1 MSPFACSPGS
11 PFQFLFLI
19 HAFYYSLCLFLSF
32 ATAEAWTGIKPSNC
46 PGLDSVSLILGP
58 KANLRIS
65 PQSRFDLSSLAR
77 RVRPNITELLL
88 LLLDF
93 FSGHGR
99 RTQPLPPPSLPRTET
114 QTVRLQRLIGNLNW
128 RVSQSAHVFDHAC
141 TNDSATSLILPAS
154 HWPFLC

>member
-1 MSPFACSPGS
+1 MLVSQLCHSR
-11 PFQFLFLI
+11 
-19 HAFYYSLCLFLSF
+19 SLVKHR
-32 ATAEAWTGIKPSNC
+32 AVAEAWSSIKPSNC

-114 QTVRLQRLIGNLNW
+114 QTVRLQRLIGNLDW
-128 RVSQSAHVFDHAC
+128 SVAQSAHVFDHAC
-141 TNDSATSLILPAS
+141 TNDSATSWILPAS